1 MWSKSWFKV
10 VILMFIL
17 IIHTVLKTNTT
28 TKSFL
33 LKNHRLPCLKNV
45 DFLIYWVT
53 YLISMAILRVWIL
66 IKLLPQVYLHFN
78 YRCRSPMHFMFII
91 YYPWF
96 SSHFF
101 KYVTLVTLMFLKSD
115 FYPFIIPPLFHLHFF
130 YYLLFFHHPR
140 EVSRLPNSLCSFTGQ
155 SCLSSTV
162 LLAC

>member
-1 MWSKSWFKV
+1 
-10 VILMFIL
+10 MFIL
-17 IIHTVLKTNTT
+17 IIHTVLKTKTT
-28 TKSFL
+28 TQSFL
-33 LKNHRLPCLKNV
+33 LKNHKLPCLRNV
-45 DFLIYWVT
+45 DFIIYWVT
-53 YLISMAILRVWIL
+53 CLISMAITRVWIL

-78 YRCRSPMHFMFII
+78 YRCRSPMNFMFII
-91 YYPWF
+91 FYPWF

-140 EVSRLPNSLCSFTGQ
+140 EVSRLPNSCAVLQ
-155 SCLSSTV
+155 ANLDLSSTV